1 MALALRPEAEKN
13 KVKMHDTK
21 SYKEYLENINTLIFD
36 VDGVLTDGSVTIMT
50 NGDMLR
56 TMNIKD
62 GYALKT
68 AVDAGYNICIISGG
82 SNEGVRKR
90 LSGLGIKDIYL
101 GAHNKIE
108 QLNEYINN
116 KGVKL
121 ENVLYMGD
129 DIPDYPVMKLV
140 GLPCC
145 PQDAAPEIKGISK
158 YISHKN
164 GGKGA
169 VRDVIEQVLKVHDKW
184 NGNFSAKYD

>member
-1 MALALRPEAEKN
+1 MEE
-13 KVKMHDTK
+13 K
-21 SYKEYLENINTLIFD
+21 SYKEYLEHITTFIFD
-36 VDGVLTDGSVTIMT
+36 VDGVLTDGTITVTT
-50 NGDMLR
+50 TGELLR

-68 AVDAGYNICIISGG
+68 AMDNGFNMCIISGG
-82 SNEGVRKR
+82 SNECVRTR
-90 LSGLGIKDIYL
+90 LAALGIKDIYL

-108 QLNEYINN
+108 QLNAYFDKHQI
-116 KGVKL
+116 KA

-145 PQDAAPEIKGISK
+145 PQDAVPEIKGISK
-158 YISHKN
+158 YISHKK

-169 VRDVIEQVLKVHDKW
+169 VRDVIEQVLKVQGKW
-184 NGNFSAKYD
+184 SGNFKAKYD

>member
-1 MALALRPEAEKN
+1 M
-13 KVKMHDTK
+13 DTDK
-21 SYKEYLENINTLIFD
+21 SYKELLANINTFIFD
-36 VDGVLTDGSVTIMT
+36 VDGVLTDGTITVTT
-50 NGDMLR
+50 DGEMLR

-62 GYALKT
+62 GFALKT
-68 AVDAGYNICIISGG
+68 AVDAGFNVCIISGG

-90 LSGLGIKDIYL
+90 LAGLGIKDIYL

-108 QLNEYINN
+108 QLNEYMIKHNIT
-116 KGVKL
+116 KTH
-121 ENVLYMGD
+121 VLYMGD

-145 PQDAAPEIKGISK
+145 PQDAVQEIKSVSK

-169 VRDVIEQVLKVHDKW
+169 VRDVIEQVLKVQFKW
-184 NGNFSAKYD
+184 NGNFNAKYD